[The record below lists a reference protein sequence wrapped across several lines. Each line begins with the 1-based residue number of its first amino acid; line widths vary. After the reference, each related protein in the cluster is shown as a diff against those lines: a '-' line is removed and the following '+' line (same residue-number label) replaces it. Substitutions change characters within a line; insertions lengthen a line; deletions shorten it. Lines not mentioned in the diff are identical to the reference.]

1 MGKRRLPGPPSRRR
15 SPLQSKKINPP
26 PACSDRQ
33 IDPHDHP
40 FWRRVRAQFPLRKDR
55 TYLNTG
61 GLGAS
66 PHAVIRAVQDRMNEL
81 EETSETGYSLEQ
93 WQSIKEAAGR
103 LIGCEPGELAF
114 TRNTTE
120 GANIVCNGLPFER
133 GDELITTTHEHSG
146 NSISWLGR
154 RKRDGI
160 VIRTFQPSTRSAQ
173 ENLERIE
180 RLITLRTRALS
191 IPHITCSTGQIMPVR
206 DIGKL
211 AAERGLWYFVDGAQT
226 IGMMPLQ
233 VRDIGCHAYAT
244 SGHKWLVGPKGT
256 GLLYVR
262 DDALDLIE
270 PHWIGAF
277 SSTSSFSRNN
287 GELTYASSAQR
298 YEYGTMN
305 APLIVG
311 LGAAIDFILQ
321 IGIDNIWRHNRALA
335 DALMVGLNDLGVE
348 LLSPQHPDEHSALVT
363 FRLEGQD
370 QREVQNFL
378 GREFK
383 LRTRWVYEGG
393 TEGTRISLHLYNSFA
408 DVERVLEGVRAAQRQ
423 GIGCSA

>member
-15 SPLQSKKINPP
+15 SSLQPPKPRP
-26 PACSDRQ
+26 PACNDRQ
-33 IDPHDHP
+33 IDPHDGP

-55 TYLNTG
+55 IYLNTG

-66 PHAVIRAVQDRMNEL
+66 PYAVIRAVQEKMDEL
-81 EETSETGYSLEQ
+81 ESLSETGYGSGL
-93 WQSIKEAAGR
+93 WQSVKEAAGR
-103 LIGCEPGELAF
+103 LIGCEPDEIAF

-120 GANIVCNGLPFER
+120 GVNIVCNGLPFER
-133 GDELITTTHEHSG
+133 GDELITTTHEHTG
-146 NSISWLGR
+146 NSIAWLGR
-154 RKRDGI
+154 RKRDEI

-173 ENLERIE
+173 DNLERIE
-180 RLITLRTRALS
+180 RLLTPRTRALS

-206 DIGKL
+206 DIGQL

-226 IGMMPLQ
+226 AGMMPLQ

-262 DDALDLIE
+262 SDALNLIE

-277 SSTSSFSRNN
+277 SSTSSFSRSD
-287 GELTYASSAQR
+287 GELTYVPGAQR

-311 LGAAIDFILQ
+311 LGAAIDFLRR
-321 IGIDNIWRHNRALA
+321 IGIDNIWRHNRARAGSLTA
-335 DALMVGLNDLGVE
+335 GLSDLGAE

-363 FRLEGQD
+363 FRLEGRN
-370 QREVQNFL
+370 QRQVQSFL
-378 GREFK
+378 SREFK
-383 LRTRWVYEGG
+383 LRTRWVYEGV
-393 TEGTRISLHLYNSFA
+393 EGTRISLHLYNSFA
-408 DVERVLEGVRAAQRQ
+408 DVERVLEGVRMVQRE
-423 GIGCSA
+423 GIGYTA